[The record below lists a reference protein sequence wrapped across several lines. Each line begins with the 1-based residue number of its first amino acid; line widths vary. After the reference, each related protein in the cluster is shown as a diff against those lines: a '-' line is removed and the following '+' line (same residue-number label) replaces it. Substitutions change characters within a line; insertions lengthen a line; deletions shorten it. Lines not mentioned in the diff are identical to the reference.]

1 MMIMMGMLLQIRVQL
16 MTIKYDGNDD
26 DNDETVVSD

>member
-26 DNDETVVSD
+26 DNDENVVSD

>member
-26 DNDETVVSD
+26 DNNENVVAD